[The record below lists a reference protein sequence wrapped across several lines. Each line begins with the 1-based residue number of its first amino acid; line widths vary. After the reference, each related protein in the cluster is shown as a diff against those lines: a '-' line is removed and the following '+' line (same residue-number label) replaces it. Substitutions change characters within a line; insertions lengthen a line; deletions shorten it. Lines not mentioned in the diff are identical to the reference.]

1 MKKVLFGLFAISA
14 LAFGASNQQMV
25 DSATS
30 AKNPG
35 DEVGAGVPFE
45 VRVNVVK
52 KGPELVL
59 TDENNN
65 IYDVMIFDHGTKMA
79 GTLSRSVVE
88 NHVIL
93 QRTDG
98 HPFSAD
104 EQGKL
109 GTTTYTGVFEVEQ
122 NNSYDPATH
131 ILTLDK
137 LGTGGEAGTPELAT
151 MPTEFNFITND
162 RNVSATDNKMRTL
175 VQSVIK
181 AGTQADSGMYIGTGT
196 FTAKLTV
203 KNK

>member
-1 MKKVLFGLFAISA
+1 
-14 LAFGASNQQMV
+14 
-25 DSATS
+25 
-30 AKNPG
+30 
-35 DEVGAGVPFE
+35 
-45 VRVNVVK
+45 
-52 KGPELVL
+52 
-59 TDENNN
+59 
-65 IYDVMIFDHGTKMA
+65 MA

-98 HPFSAD
+98 HAFSAD
-104 EQGKL
+104 EAGDI

-122 NNSYDPATH
+122 NNSYDPTTH

-137 LGTGGEAGTPELAT
+137 LGTNGEADENST
-151 MPTEFNFITND
+151 MPTEFNFITKENGIK
-162 RNVSATDNKMRTL
+162 ATDNKMRTL

-203 KNK
+203 KTK

>member
-1 MKKVLFGLFAISA
+1 MKKVLFGLFAVSA
-14 LAFGASNQQMV
+14 IAFGASTQQMV

-45 VRVNVVK
+45 VKVNVVK

-65 IYDVMIFDHGTKMA
+65 IYDVMVFDHGTKMA

-98 HPFSAD
+98 HAFSAD
-104 EQGKL
+104 EAGDV
-109 GTTTYTGVFEVEQ
+109 GTTTYTGVFEVQ
-122 NNSYDPATH
+122 PNNNYDPTTH
-131 ILTLDK
+131 KLTLDK
-137 LGTGGEAGTPELAT
+137 LGTGGETSKDSTLA
-151 MPTEFNFITND
+151 TEFNFITSD
-162 RNVSATDNKMRTL
+162 RKVSATDNKIRTL
-175 VQSVIK
+175 VQSVIP
-181 AGTQADSGMYIGTGT
+181 AGTEADSGMYIGTGT

-203 KNK
+203 KSK

>member
-1 MKKVLFGLFAISA
+1 MKKVLFGLFTVSA
-14 LAFGASNQQMV
+14 LAFGASTQQMV
-25 DSATS
+25 DSTLN

-45 VRVNVVK
+45 VRVNVID

-65 IYDVMIFDHGTKMA
+65 VYDVMVFDHGTKMS
-79 GTLSRSVVE
+79 GTLARSVVE

-104 EQGKL
+104 ETGDV
-109 GTTTYTGVFEVEQ
+109 GTTKYTGKFEVLP
-122 NNSYDPATH
+122 NNNYDPTTH

-137 LGTGGEAGTPELAT
+137 LSSAGDKGNQTKT
-151 MPTEFNFITND
+151 MATEFNFITQD
-162 RNVSATDNKMRTL
+162 RDVSATDNKMRTL

-203 KNK
+203 KAK